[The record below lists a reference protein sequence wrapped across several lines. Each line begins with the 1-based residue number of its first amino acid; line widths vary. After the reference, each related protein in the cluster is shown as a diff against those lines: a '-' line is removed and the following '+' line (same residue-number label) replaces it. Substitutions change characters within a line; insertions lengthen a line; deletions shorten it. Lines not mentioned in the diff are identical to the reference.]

1 MSFSLGALVAGF
13 AGGFYAHQALFID
26 ANQFDFSRSAVTFLY
41 VVLGGVSN
49 PLGPLLGAAIVT
61 LLPELLRVAQDWRM
75 TVFGTMLIAHRDLA
89 SGRPAS
95 RTASA
100 QVMTA
105 LLQVDAVSRRFGGY
119 LALNSA
125 SCEIAAGQVHA
136 LIGPNGAGK
145 TTLFNIISGFLRP
158 TSGRIAFKGHDYTG
172 HRPDKILAM
181 GIARNFQQVRLV
193 RGLSVVENV
202 MIGAHARMD
211 RGLLGNMAE
220 FCGSAAAE
228 RRARDNARSML
239 DFVGVSGKAG
249 CSPMISRSSISAA
262 WRLRARWQAIRE
274 LLLLDEPA
282 AGMNPTELGELGAL
296 IGRIQAQGVTILLV
310 EHHMQLVMAIAN
322 CITVLSAGNVIAD
335 GPPHVIQRD
344 PAVISAYLGSGDEPA
359 VRS

>member
-1 MSFSLGALVAGF
+1 
-13 AGGFYAHQALFID
+13 
-26 ANQFDFSRSAVTFLY
+26 
-41 VVLGGVSN
+41 
-49 PLGPLLGAAIVT
+49 
-61 LLPELLRVAQDWRM
+61 
-75 TVFGTMLIAHRDLA
+75 
-89 SGRPAS
+89 
-95 RTASA
+95 
-100 QVMTA
+100 MTA
-105 LLQVDAVSRRFGGY
+105 LLQVDDVSHRFGGY

-125 SCEIAAGQVHA
+125 TCEIAAGQVHA

-145 TTLFNIISGFLRP
+145 TTLFNIVSGLLRP
-158 TSGRIAFKGHDYTG
+158 TSGRTTFKGQDYTG

-202 MIGAHARMD
+202 MIGAHARMN

-228 RRARDNARSML
+228 RQARDNARSML

-249 CSPMISRSSISAA
+249 LQPDDLTLVNQR
-262 WRLRARWQAIRE
+262 RLEIARALASGPE

-296 IGRIQAQGVTILLV
+296 IGRIQARGVTVLLV

-335 GPPHVIQRD
+335 GPPHIIQRD